1 MLTYRIVAST
11 LITAALACAQAK
23 PKQEYGT
30 GWMGEF
36 NYTADEAVSLAEKT
50 PADKFSWRP
59 AEGVRSI
66 SEVYVHIAVAHYFFL
81 NSCGVKVDMSK
92 VARDAEK
99 KITAKADVVKFLKES
114 ISAVKESYPKLDMQ
128 KKVHFQDADTNVE
141 GIMIHLIA
149 HTSEHTGQSIAYARM
164 NGIVPPWSEPAK

>member
-1 MLTYRIVAST
+1 MLKHRIIAS
-11 LITAALACAQAK
+11 LLFTAALACAQSK
-23 PKQEYGT
+23 SKQEYGT

-36 NYTADEAVSLAEKT
+36 NYTADEAISLAEKT

-81 NSCGVKVDMSK
+81 NSCGAKVDMSK
-92 VARDAEK
+92 VTRDAEK
-99 KITAKADVVKFLKES
+99 KMTSKADVVKFLKES
-114 ISAVKESYPKLDMQ
+114 ITAVKENYPKLDLQ

-141 GIMIHLIA
+141 GVMIHLIA
-149 HTSEHTGQSIAYARM
+149 HTSEHVGQSIAYARM